1 MIDKIV
7 SYLSTHSPCHFE
19 LMQSASEAISFYKSK
34 SPTYQR
40 FLTVIT
46 LDTLIKPSELNQL
59 VLLHT
64 PKSLIE
70 EPGFSKNTDVIII
83 FRISDLNDV
92 SDYEG
97 DIFSL
102 EEDSYSFK
110 KHVLY
115 YSDQELELIKSINI
129 DNIYDLI
136 KDQSKFKV
144 YKQNPFKASIYSI
157 ICRIFIKLPFLS
169 VPVDES
175 ELDEPCIY
183 ADKDLRKARLF
194 SQCQD
199 FESTIERYN
208 SDYTLAVKEYIHGKM
223 ANSSTED

>member
-7 SYLSTHSPCHFE
+7 SYLSIHSSCQFE
-19 LMQSASEAISFYKSK
+19 LIESASEAILFYKSK
-34 SPTYQR
+34 SPIYQR

-46 LDTLIKPSELNQL
+46 LGTLIKPSELNEL

-64 PKSLIE
+64 PQSFIE

-83 FRISDLNDV
+83 FKISDLDEI
-92 SDYEG
+92 SDYEE

-115 YSDQELELIKSINI
+115 YSGKELELINSINI
-129 DNIYDLI
+129 DSIYDLI
-136 KDQSKFKV
+136 KDQSKFKE

-183 ADKDLRKARLF
+183 ADNDLRKARLF
-194 SQCQD
+194 SQCQN
-199 FESTIERYN
+199 FERTIEQYN
-208 SDYTLAVKEYIHGKM
+208 SDYTLAVKEYIRGKM